1 MTRFLS
7 LAGLCGFLLIAG
19 CRTPPT
25 RTRIDLITYDEA
37 GQQRRHYTEFRRA
50 AYRMSPG
57 GRVELVLRSERP
69 SSVDPTQTVH
79 QVMYIR
85 CFWNPQPERT
95 TVDSSQIDARVQY
108 ALLTPPT
115 GVRYDGAAMVTW
127 RYDKRTKK
135 LAGWIESG
143 TLTPRFRMGEALEP
157 FGPANFSG
165 TFVAEEKPG
174 EVVETAQAMEY
185 QFDQPVLPAAAPVPN

>member
-1 MTRFLS
+1 MRKILWLGGLS
-7 LAGLCGFLLIAG
+7 GLLLLTA
-19 CRTPPT
+19 CKSPPT
-25 RTRIDLITYDEA
+25 STRIDLSTYDEC
-37 GQQRRHYTEFRRA
+37 GNERQHYTKFRQA

-69 SSVDPTQTVH
+69 SSVDPTQTVN
-79 QVMYIR
+79 QVIYIKS
-85 CFWNPQPERT
+85 FWNPQPGRT
-95 TVDSSQIDARVQY
+95 PVDSSQIDAQVQY

-143 TLTPRFRMGEALEP
+143 TLTPRFRMGDAMEP
-157 FGPANFSG
+157 FGPANFTG
-165 TFVAEEKPG
+165 TFVADEDPG
-174 EVVETAQAMEY
+174 QIAETAQAMEF
-185 QFDQPVLPAAAPVPN
+185 QFDKPVLLGPG